1 VSTYRHA
8 FCKAL
13 GEDFLAAKHDSDPGV
28 RLFDDGRRDGDFRSV
43 ALGLSPAPVGIP
55 TRIFLFP
62 SARSVLSFGRLH
74 LQTP

>member
-1 VSTYRHA
+1 MPVEIKT
-8 FCKAL
+8 
-13 GEDFLAAKHDSDPGV
+13 AKHDSDPGV
-28 RLFDDGRRDGDFRSV
+28 QLFDDDRRNGDFRSV
-43 ALGLSPAPVGIP
+43 VLGLSPAPVGIP